1 MRRDPRKYLFD
12 IRRAADLVAEFT
24 AGKQLADYLR
34 EPMLRAA
41 VEREFGIIG
50 EAMTQLAR
58 LDGEIAARI
67 SHHRRAISFRNALI
81 HGYDEIDDEVV
92 WDTVTVDLPTRRTDR
107 EPANTVTLCS
117 ALSAH

>member
-1 MRRDPRKYLFD
+1 MPRDPRTYLFD
-12 IRRAADLVAEFT
+12 IMPAADLVAEFT
-24 AGKQLADYLR
+24 AGKQLSDYLR

-41 VEREFGIIG
+41 VEREFEIIG

-58 LDGEIAARI
+58 LDDEIATGI

-92 WDTVTVDLPTRRTDR
+92 WDTVIADLPRLRTEVDALLR
-107 EPANTVTLCS
+107 ELDEGTP
-117 ALSAH
+117 